1 MEVLEQLQHKAPKEA
16 SVHFM
21 MGKIFKR
28 LGNSTKAM
36 QHFSL
41 ALELHPKNSKAIKD
55 AMENMDMPDQS
66 WEQDDMGADEYAD

>member
-1 MEVLEQLQHKAPKEA
+1 MLEELQHKAPKEA

-21 MGKIFKR
+21 MGKLFKR
-28 LGNSTKAM
+28 LGNAARAM

-55 AMENMDMPDQS
+55 AMETMEMPSHQWDD
-66 WEQDDMGADEYAD
+66 DDMTDDADY